1 MFSIGGNQT
10 DEHHEILLEFCDAQ
24 PLLLHFPRQQ
34 RRGQV
39 QLVLHL
45 HLGNVRVRALV
56 EGNDDSHAA
65 IGVTLRRDVAQ
76 IVDAVHLLLDH
87 LHDRILHCLR
97 GSTGI

>member
-1 MFSIGGNQT
+1 MFSISGNQT

-45 HLGNVRVRALV
+45 NLGNIRVGTLV
-56 EGNDDSHAA
+56 EGHDDSHAA